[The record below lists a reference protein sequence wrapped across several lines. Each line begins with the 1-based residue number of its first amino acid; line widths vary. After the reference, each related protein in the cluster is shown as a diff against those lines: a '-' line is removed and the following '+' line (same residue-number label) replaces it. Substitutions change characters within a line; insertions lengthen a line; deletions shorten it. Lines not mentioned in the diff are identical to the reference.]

1 MIQGFEFVDNDRTFT
16 CSAEKTHAL
25 GNEVW
30 WWFSVSTDDRQRYAP
45 FRASS
50 SDTQK
55 SIKARIVKYY
65 DDLLVRRATPTVPAW
80 RRGPQQPAAAVA
92 ATPPEQVSE
101 PEPEPTKPKA
111 SAKAPSKAAAAKT
124 PAAKKPV
131 AKKAAAKTPVAKKAK
146 ARSK

>member
-50 SDTQK
+50 SDSQK

-65 DDLLVRRATPTVPAW
+65 DDLLIRRATPTVPAW
-80 RRGPQQPAAAVA
+80 RRGPQQPAVAVVV
-92 ATPPEQVSE
+92 TP
-101 PEPEPTKPKA
+101 PEPEPKKKA
-111 SAKAPSKAAAAKT
+111 AAKAPAKT
-124 PAAKKPV
+124 ATAKTSASKKPV
-131 AKKAAAKTPVAKKAK
+131 AKKVAAKKPVAKKAK

>member
-1 MIQGFEFVDNDRTFT
+1 VIQGFEFVDNDRTFV

-30 WWFSVSTDDRQRYAP
+30 WWFTVSTDDRQRYAP
-45 FRASS
+45 FRAAA

-55 SIKARIVKYY
+55 AVKARIVAYY

-80 RRGPQQPAAAVA
+80 RRGPQQQQNVAAKPAEPVVVEKKAASKPAAAKKLA
-92 ATPPEQVSE
+92 A
-101 PEPEPTKPKA
+101 KKA
-111 SAKAPSKAAAAKT
+111 SAKQ
-124 PAAKKPV
+124 PAAKS
-131 AKKAAAKTPVAKKAK
+131 AK

>member
-1 MIQGFEFVDNDRTFT
+1 VIQGFEFVDNERTFT

-25 GNEVW
+25 GDEVW

-55 SIKARIVKYY
+55 SVKARIVTYY

-80 RRGPQQPAAAVA
+80 RRGPQQQNAAAKPAEPVVEKKA
-92 ATPPEQVSE
+92 AA
-101 PEPEPTKPKA
+101 KPAKAAKTA
-111 SAKAPSKAAAAKT
+111 SAKKT
-124 PAAKKPV
+124 AAKKPV
-131 AKKAAAKTPVAKKAK
+131 AKKPSAKSAK

>member
-1 MIQGFEFVDNDRTFT
+1 MIQGFEFVDNERTFT

-50 SDTQK
+50 SDSQK

-80 RRGPQQPAAAVA
+80 RRGPQQPNTAVA
-92 ATPPEQVSE
+92 PVVAPPV
-101 PEPEPTKPKA
+101 EPEPTKKA
-111 SAKAPSKAAAAKT
+111 AAKAPSKPVAAKT
-124 PAAKKPV
+124 PATKKPV
-131 AKKAAAKTPVAKKAK
+131 AKKVVAKKPVAKKAK
-146 ARSK
+146 ARSR

>member
-25 GNEVW
+25 GDEVW

-55 SIKARIVKYY
+55 AVKARIVTYY

-80 RRGPQQPAAAVA
+80 RRGPQQPNMAAKPA
-92 ATPPEQVSE
+92 E
-101 PEPEPTKPKA
+101 P
-111 SAKAPSKAAAAKT
+111 APSEEK
-124 PAAKKPV
+124 PAAKVAAKSAPAKKPA
-131 AKKAAAKTPVAKKAK
+131 AKKAAAKKPAAKSAK

>member
-1 MIQGFEFVDNDRTFT
+1 VIQGFEFVDNERTFT

-25 GNEVW
+25 GDEVW

-55 SIKARIVKYY
+55 SVKARIVTYY

-80 RRGPQQPAAAVA
+80 RRGPQQQPNNAAKPAEPVPEKKPVAKAAPAKKPAA
-92 ATPPEQVSE
+92 
-101 PEPEPTKPKA
+101 K
-111 SAKAPSKAAAAKT
+111 KT
-124 PAAKKPV
+124 AAKKPV
-131 AKKAAAKTPVAKKAK
+131 AKKPAAKSAK